1 MENISLREQ
10 RRQAILDGISQ
21 NRSYLEI
28 AYQIGIRRR
37 ELIRDISAMRRTR
50 DPGLLDAQRKAE
62 DKIDEEKR
70 SASKRRDKIFYEMT
84 GMTLREKTFQNMV
97 NFYKPEL
104 VRILNSGDQIS
115 AIRELPMSV
124 RKTLT
129 KNHIL
134 TKGGNIQIS
143 QKARDHL

>member
-97 NFYKPEL
+97 SFYKPEL
-104 VRILNSGDQIS
+104 VHILNSGDQIS